1 MGHQIQRDNK
11 WFGNAE
17 KANQFEV
24 DKLTEDIKAIHERQ
38 QDQST
43 AIELILHALKKADV
57 VNMANIDG
65 WFDRLELRKIQE
77 AEDEVF
83 EHTSEYITAMRKYRN
98 TADSIATKHGVSAAD
113 SNLDE
118 IHTAEFKPNR
128 HVRYFI

>member
-1 MGHQIQRDNK
+1 MGHHIQRDNK

-43 AIELILHALKKADV
+43 AIELILDALVGVA
-57 VNMANIDG
+57 NMTDIDD
-65 WFDRLELRKIQE
+65 WFDRLELRRIQE
-77 AEDEVF
+77 AEAEVF
-83 EHTSEYITAMRKYRN
+83 EHTSEYIAAMKRYRD